1 MRSANETTN
10 RARTGPP
17 AHGRGFSLAEMII
30 VLTVVALLSAIAVP
44 RFAGA
49 MQSGNAD
56 RAARKLA
63 ADLRLAQ
70 ARAIQTQQQQSVVFS
85 KDGLSYTLA
94 GMTDPN
100 HPSRSYVVLLNQ
112 PPYTNTVI
120 AGVDLSGSQ
129 ILTFD
134 RFGSPSTPG
143 TVVLAAGKR
152 TRTVRIVAGA
162 GRIDLE

>member
-1 MRSANETTN
+1 MSDTRGIGSTHAPSSD
-10 RARTGPP
+10 RR
-17 AHGRGFSLAEMII
+17 RGFSLVEMIVVLII
-30 VLTVVALLSAIAVP
+30 VGLLSAIAVP

-56 RAARKLA
+56 LAARKLA

-85 KDGLSYTLA
+85 KDGLSYTLS
-94 GMTDPN
+94 GVTDPD

-112 PPYTNTVI
+112 PPYTNTLI
-120 AGVDLSGSQ
+120 AGVDLNGEQ

-134 RFGSPSTPG
+134 RFGSPSAPG
-143 TVVLAAGKR
+143 TIVLATGKR
-152 TRTVRIVAGA
+152 TRTVRIGAGA
-162 GRIDLE
+162 GRISLE